1 MWSFSFG
8 ERPNPGRALEDSM
21 SFFSKL
27 FDPSA
32 GEIKRLNKIVDKI
45 DSFEEEHKALT
56 DEQLRGKTVEF
67 RERLK
72 NGETLDD
79 LLPEAY
85 SVVREAT
92 CRVTGKRQFRVQM
105 LGGIVLHQGRIAEM
119 KTGEG
124 KTLTATMPA
133 YLNALSGEGVHVVT
147 VNDYLAKFQGEDVG
161 RIFRFL
167 GMTVGVIVHD
177 LTQEE
182 RKAAYA
188 CDVTYGT
195 NNEMGF
201 DYLRDNMVIYQKNMV
216 QRGHHFAIVDEVDSI
231 LIDEARTPLI
241 ISGAGD
247 KSTDLYEKADRFVCT
262 LQRGEEPE
270 QDRWEENPLSDEE
283 LAAMRK
289 DYVIDEKKKTC
300 NLSEAGV
307 RKAERWF
314 GVENLS
320 DIANNELLHHINA
333 ALRAHALMKRDV
345 DYVVQND
352 EVVIVDEFT
361 GRLMV
366 GRRYSDGLHQAIE
379 AKEHVKVQRE
389 SKTLATVTFQN
400 YFRMYSKLSGMTGTA
415 KTEEEEFKG
424 IYKLDV
430 VQIPTNRPMIRKDMN
445 DLVYRTQ
452 KGKFSQVIEE
462 IERRHKTGQPILVG
476 TVSVEV
482 SEMLSKML
490 RMRGIEHVV
499 LNAKYHAREA
509 EIVAQAGHYGA
520 VTIATNMAGRGTDI
534 LLGGNPEFL
543 ARRAMKQKGY
553 EDNVIDEATGFNE
566 NVSEEVLTAR
576 VIYKQLYADF
586 KKQTDAEHDR
596 VIAVGG
602 LHIIGTERHE
612 SRRIDNQLRGRAG
625 RQGDPGSSQFFLSM
639 QDDLMRLFGSER
651 VSGLIEKMGLAED
664 EPIEAKMLTGQIEN
678 AQKRIEARNYE
689 IRKNVL
695 QYDDVMNEQRKE
707 IYEQRKQVLEGR
719 DMHETIVKMADKLIE
734 EAVATYCGNGD
745 EYADWDMEGLTQY
758 LERLC
763 IRIGFFK
770 AHEEAFKTVDK
781 EELIAKLK
789 QEARDFYAL
798 REKGFE
804 LIHIDPR
811 ELERVVLLSCVDRRW
826 MDHIDAMDQLRDGI
840 GLRAYGNKN
849 PITEYQIEG
858 YDMFD
863 EMVHFIREDTVRRM
877 YQARINIPQQRKE
890 VAEPKETNLE
900 QAKAAGGPSGPKR
913 VQKQVGRNDPCPC
926 GSGKKY
932 KNCCGRDNG

>member
-45 DSFEEEHKALT
+45 DSFEEAHKALT

-92 CRVTGKRQFRVQM
+92 YRVTGKRQFRVQM

-188 CDVTYGT
+188 CDITYGT

-262 LQRGEEPE
+262 LQKGEEPE

-320 DIANNELLHHINA
+320 DMANNELLHHINA

-389 SKTLATVTFQN
+389 SKTLATITFQN

-509 EIVAQAGHYGA
+509 EIVAQAGHFGA

-534 LLGGNPEFL
+534 LLGGNPEYL

-553 EDNVIDEATGFNE
+553 EDSVIEEATGFNE
-566 NVSEEVLTAR
+566 NVGDDVIAAR
-576 VIYKQLYADF
+576 TVYKELYADF
-586 KKQTDAEHDR
+586 KKKTDAEHDR

-707 IYEQRKQVLEGR
+707 IYEQRRQVLEGQ

-734 EAVATYCGNGD
+734 EAVGSYCGNGD
-745 EYADWDMEGLTQY
+745 DYADWDMEGLTQY

-770 AHEEAFKTVDK
+770 AHEEPFKTIDK
-781 EELIAKLK
+781 EDLIAKLK

-804 LIHIDPR
+804 LIHIDTR

-840 GLRAYGNKN
+840 GLRAYGNRN
-849 PITEYQIEG
+849 PVTEYQIEG

-863 EMVHFIREDTVRRM
+863 EMVHLIREDTVRRM
-877 YQARINIPQQRKE
+877 YQARINIPMQRKE
-890 VAEPKETNLE
+890 VAKPQETNLE

-913 VQKQVGRNDPCPC
+913 AAKSVGRNEPCPC

-932 KNCCGRDNG
+932 KDCCGKN

>member
-566 NVSEEVLTAR
+566 NVSEEVLAAR

-913 VQKQVGRNDPCPC
+913 VQKQVGRNDPGPC

>member
-320 DIANNELLHHINA
+320 DIANNELLHRINA

-566 NVSEEVLTAR
+566 NVSEEVLAAR

>member
-1 MWSFSFG
+1 MG
-8 ERPNPGRALEDSM
+8 
-21 SFFSKL
+21 FFSKL

-45 DSFEEEHKALT
+45 DSFEEAHKALT

-133 YLNALSGEGVHVVT
+133 YLNALTGEGVHVVT

-262 LQRGEEPE
+262 LQKGEEPE
-270 QDRWEENPLSDEE
+270 EDRWEENPLSDEE

-389 SKTLATVTFQN
+389 SKTLATITFQN

-509 EIVAQAGHYGA
+509 EIVAQAGHFGA

-566 NVSEEVLTAR
+566 NVSEEVLAAR
-576 VIYKQLYADF
+576 VIYKQLYAEF

-745 EYADWDMEGLTQY
+745 DYTDWDLVGLTQY

-781 EELIAKLK
+781 EELTAKLK

-804 LIHIDPR
+804 LIHIDTR

-849 PITEYQIEG
+849 PVTEYQIEG

-877 YQARINIPQQRKE
+877 YQARINIQQQRKE

-900 QAKAAGGPSGPKR
+900 QANAAGGPSGPKH

-932 KNCCGRDNG
+932 KNCCGKDKD

>member
-216 QRGHHFAIVDEVDSI
+216 QRGHHLAIVDEVDSI

-270 QDRWEENPLSDEE
+270 QDRWEDNPLSDEE

-566 NVSEEVLTAR
+566 NVSEEVLAAR

-890 VAEPKETNLE
+890 VAEPKEINLE

-932 KNCCGRDNG
+932 KNCCGKDNG

>member
-1 MWSFSFG
+1 MG
-8 ERPNPGRALEDSM
+8 
-21 SFFSKL
+21 FFSKL
-27 FDPSA
+27 FDPTA
-32 GEIKRLNKIVDKI
+32 GELKRLGKIVDKI
-45 DSFEEEHKALT
+45 DSFEEAHKKLSDAELRAKT
-56 DEQLRGKTVEF
+56 DEF
-67 RERLK
+67 RARLK

-79 LLPEAY
+79 LLPEAF

-105 LGGIVLHQGRIAEM
+105 MGGIVLHQGRIAEM

-133 YLNALSGEGVHVVT
+133 YLNALTGEGVHVVT
-147 VNDYLAKFQGEDVG
+147 VNDYLAKFQGEDIG

-167 GMTVGVIVHD
+167 GMSVGVIVHD

-262 LQRGEEPE
+262 LQEGTEPE
-270 QDRWEENPLSDEE
+270 EDRWEENPLSEE
-283 LAAMRK
+283 EKAAMRK
-289 DYVIDEKKKTC
+289 DFVKDEKKKTC

-307 RKAERWF
+307 RKAEKWF
-314 GVENLS
+314 GVENLA
-320 DIANNELLHHINA
+320 DIANNELMHHINA
-333 ALRAHALMKRDV
+333 ALKAHALMKRDV

-389 SKTLATVTFQN
+389 SKTLATITFQN
-400 YFRMYSKLSGMTGTA
+400 YFRMYKKLSGMTGTA

-424 IYKLDV
+424 IYSLDV

-445 DLVYRTQ
+445 DLVYRTV
-452 KGKFSQVIEE
+452 KGKFSQVVAE
-462 IERRHKTGQPILVG
+462 IERRHQTGQPILVG

-482 SEMLSKML
+482 SELLSRMLT
-490 RMRGIEHVV
+490 MRGIAHEV
-499 LNAKYHAREA
+499 LNAKYHEKEA

-534 LLGGNPEFL
+534 LLGGNPEYL
-543 ARRAMKQKGY
+543 ARRAMRQKGY
-553 EDNVIDEATGFNE
+553 DDQVIEEATGFNE
-566 NVSEEVLTAR
+566 NVSDEVLEAR
-576 VIYKQLYADF
+576 RVYKELYDGF

-596 VIAVGG
+596 VVAVGG

-639 QDDLMRLFGSER
+639 QDDLMRLFGSDR

-678 AQKRIEARNYE
+678 AQKRIEGRNYE

-707 IYEQRKQVLEGR
+707 IYEQRRQVLEGR

-734 EAVATYCGNGD
+734 AAVGSYCGNGD
-745 EYADWDMEGLTQY
+745 DITDWDVDGLRAY
-758 LERLC
+758 MERLC
-763 IRIGFFK
+763 TRIGFFA
-770 AHEEAFKTVDK
+770 AHEEALKTIDK
-781 EELIAKLK
+781 DGLIELLK

-798 REKGFE
+798 REEEFASHH
-804 LIHIDPR
+804 LDTR

-826 MDHIDAMDQLRDGI
+826 MDHIDAMDQLREGI
-840 GLRAYGNKN
+840 GLRAYGNRN
-849 PITEYQIEG
+849 PVTEYQIEG

-863 EMVHFIREDTVRRM
+863 EMVQLIREDTVRRM
-877 YQARINIPQQRKE
+877 YQARISVPQERRQ
-890 VAEPKETNLE
+890 VAEAKETNLE
-900 QAKAAGGPSGPKR
+900 QAKAAGGPAGTKK
-913 VQKQVGRNDPCPC
+913 VAKKVGRNDPCPC

-932 KNCCGRDNG
+932 KNCCGKNES

>member
-147 VNDYLAKFQGEDVG
+147 VNDYLAKFQGEDIG

-566 NVSEEVLTAR
+566 NVSEEVLAAR

-781 EELIAKLK
+781 DELIAKLK

>member
-1 MWSFSFG
+1 MG
-8 ERPNPGRALEDSM
+8 
-21 SFFSKL
+21 FFSKL

-45 DSFEEEHKALT
+45 DSFEEAHKALS
-56 DEQLRGKTVEF
+56 DEQLRSKTVEF
-67 RERLK
+67 RERVK
-72 NGETLDD
+72 NGESLDN

-85 SVVREAT
+85 SIVREAT
-92 CRVTGKRQFRVQM
+92 YRVTGKRQFRVQM

-167 GMTVGVIVHD
+167 GMTVGVITHD

-201 DYLRDNMVIYQKNMV
+201 DYLRDNMVIYKKNMV

-262 LQRGEEPE
+262 LQKGEEPE
-270 QDRWEENPLSDEE
+270 EDRWADNPLSDEE

-320 DIANNELLHHINA
+320 DVANNELLHHINA

-389 SKTLATVTFQN
+389 SKTLATITFQN
-400 YFRMYSKLSGMTGTA
+400 YFRMYQKLSGMTGTA

-424 IYKLDV
+424 IYQLDV

-445 DLVYRTQ
+445 DLVYRTV
-452 KGKFSQVIEE
+452 KGKFSQVVEE
-462 IERRHKTGQPILVG
+462 IERRHKTGQPVLVG

-482 SEMLSKML
+482 SEALSKML

-509 EIVAQAGHYGA
+509 EIVAQAGHFGA

-534 LLGGNPEFL
+534 LLGGNPEYL

-553 EDNVIDEATGFNE
+553 EDSVIEEATGFNE
-566 NVSEEVLTAR
+566 NVGDDVIAAR
-576 VIYKQLYADF
+576 AVYKELYADF
-586 KKQTDAEHDR
+586 KKKTDAEHDR

-707 IYEQRKQVLEGR
+707 IYEQRRQVLEGQ

-734 EAVATYCGNGD
+734 EAVGSYCGNGD
-745 EYADWDMEGLTQY
+745 DYADWDMEGLTQY

-770 AHEEAFKTVDK
+770 AHEEPFKTIDK
-781 EELIAKLK
+781 EDLIAKLK

-804 LIHIDPR
+804 LIHIDTR

-840 GLRAYGNKN
+840 GLRAYGNRN
-849 PITEYQIEG
+849 PVTEYQIEG

-863 EMVHFIREDTVRRM
+863 EMVHLIREDTVRRM
-877 YQARINIPQQRKE
+877 YQARINIPMQRKE
-890 VAEPKETNLE
+890 VAKPQETNLE

-913 VQKQVGRNDPCPC
+913 AAKSVGRNEPCPC

-932 KNCCGRDNG
+932 KDCCGKN